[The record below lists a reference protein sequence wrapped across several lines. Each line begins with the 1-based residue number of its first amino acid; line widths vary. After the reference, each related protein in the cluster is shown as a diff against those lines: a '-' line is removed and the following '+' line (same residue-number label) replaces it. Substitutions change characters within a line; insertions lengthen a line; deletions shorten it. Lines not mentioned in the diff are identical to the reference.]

1 MTWKSH
7 IAIGSALALPFNPI
21 CVPLCALGSTAP
33 DWLEFVLKAV
43 GYPVAHR
50 TKTHYLIIPIVII
63 LFAWLVYDFKGMIL
77 WFGIGYL
84 SHWLADSLTVSG
96 VPISPLDKS
105 NFTLLGGRL
114 RTGEP
119 LEFIIAFGFLA
130 TSLFLAKPTLDS
142 IMNRQDERGFNVF
155 YMDWRELYEE
165 RVIDAKEYL
174 EHRFKFF

>member
-7 IAIGSALALPFNPI
+7 IAIASAVALPFNPTALPV
-21 CVPLCALGSTAP
+21 CVLGSTAP
-33 DWLEFVLKAV
+33 DWIEFLLKAV
-43 GYPVAHR
+43 GYRCQHR
-50 TKTHYLIIPIVII
+50 KETHYLIIPISII
-63 LFAWLVYDFKGMIL
+63 VFAWLVIDFQSMLL

-84 SHWLADSLTVSG
+84 THWIADSLTVTG

-130 TSLFLAKPTLDS
+130 ISLFLAKPTLDS
-142 IMNRQDERGFNVF
+142 ILNHQNERNFNVF
-155 YMDWRELYEE
+155 YMDWKTLNEE
-165 RVIDAKEYL
+165 GIIDNKEYL

>member
-21 CVPLCALGSTAP
+21 SLPLCVIGSTAP
-33 DWLEFVLKAV
+33 DWLEILLKAL
-43 GYPVAHR
+43 GIPIQHR
-50 TKTHYLIIPIVII
+50 TKTHYLIIPIIII
-63 LFAWLVYDFKGMIL
+63 LFAWLVYDFKDMIF

-84 SHWLADSLTVSG
+84 SHWLADSLTITG

-130 TSLFLAKPTLDS
+130 CSLFLAKPTLDS
-142 IMNRQDERGFNVF
+142 VLNRQDERNFNAF
-155 YMDWRELYEE
+155 YMDWRELHKENI
-165 RVIDAKEYL
+165 IDSKEYL